1 MARKNISS
9 LHLPHNKHTDNVEPV
24 RIETPEEVVLPM
36 DMHSG
41 DHAIP
46 VVNVG
51 DRVLVGQL
59 IAKEGDR
66 FSSPVHATVSG
77 TVTEISEM
85 VDQPYRL
92 HLHGLAYDKSGELT
106 NKPRRSKPTL
116 AIHIK
121 SDGKMEKDPGLKPPV
136 FETADEFLQAIRESG
151 CVGLGG
157 AAFPTWAK
165 LNEMK
170 NPEYKVKHVLI
181 NAAECEPYIT
191 SDQWMMIKHP
201 DLIDKG
207 IAYMRKYLAEYL
219 HDADFIICIEENKP
233 RAIEA
238 MKETFKDQKDV
249 KIQVLKAIY
258 PQGAKQVMLYNA
270 TGKVSIAGKRFPYFG
285 AVIINVSSLAKTAEY
300 LSTGMP
306 LVERIVTVDGSAVKT
321 PMVLEAPI
329 GTRISTLLSYT
340 GLKSDPGKIII
351 GGPMNGTATAGIDDP
366 IVKVSNCILAFD
378 EKEAVLPA
386 PTACIHC
393 GRCVNICPVGINVAS
408 VEPALAIEDENLRA
422 KKLIDTGIRQCVD
435 CASCAYVCPA
445 NRKLLQANGQAKRFL
460 KNWEKTQSNGGK
472 R

>member
-9 LHLPHNKHTDNVEPV
+9 LHLPHNKHTDHVEPISV
-24 RIETPEEVVLPM
+24 EIPEEVILPM

-41 DHAIP
+41 DLAIP

-51 DRVLVGQL
+51 DHVYVGQL

-77 TVTEISEM
+77 TVTAISPLARGRKT
-85 VDQPYRL
+85 VD
-92 HLHGLAYDKSGELT
+92 
-106 NKPRRSKPTL
+106 
-116 AIHIK
+116 AIHIA
-121 SDGKMEKDPGLKPPV
+121 SDGKMEKDPGMAPPK

-170 NPEYKVKHVLI
+170 NPEYTVKHVLI

-207 IAYMRKYLAEYL
+207 IAYMRTYLKDYL

-233 RAIEA
+233 EAIKVLE
-238 MKETFKDQKDV
+238 ETFKDQKDV
-249 KIQVLKAIY
+249 KIKVLKAIY

-285 AVIINVSSLAKTAEY
+285 AIIINVSSLAKTAEY

-306 LVERIVTVDGSAVKT
+306 LVERIVTVDGTAVKE
-321 PMVLEAPI
+321 PKVLRAPI
-329 GTRISTLLSYT
+329 GTKISYLLSYT
-340 GLKSDPGKIII
+340 GLKTEPGKVVI
-351 GGPMNGTATAGIDDP
+351 GGPMNGTATANVDDP

-378 EKEAVLPA
+378 EKDSVLPD

-393 GRCVNICPVGINVAS
+393 GRCVNICPIGINVAA
-408 VEPALAIEDENLRA
+408 VEPALETEDEDERA
-422 KKLIDTGIRQCVD
+422 KKLIATGIRQCVD

-445 NRKLLQANGQAKRFL
+445 NRKLLQSNQNAKRFI
-460 KNWEKTQSNGGK
+460 KGWERNHSTGGK
-472 R
+472 K